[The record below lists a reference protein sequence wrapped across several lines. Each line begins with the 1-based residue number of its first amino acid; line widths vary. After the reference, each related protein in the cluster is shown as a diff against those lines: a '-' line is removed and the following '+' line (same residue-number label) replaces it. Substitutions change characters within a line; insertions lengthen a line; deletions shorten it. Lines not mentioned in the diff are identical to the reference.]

1 MAGLDPAIQ
10 FLDTSEINEH
20 KSPMRATTYND
31 FRKNL
36 DGNFDKVNDDW
47 EPVIITRSND
57 KPSAVLI
64 SSDHYEALH
73 RKLDKT

>member
-1 MAGLDPAIQ
+1 MAGLDSATQ
-10 FLDTSEINEH
+10 FLDTSEVNAH
-20 KSPMRATTYND
+20 KSPMRATTYSD
-31 FRKNL
+31 FRENL

-47 EPVIITRSND
+47 EPVIITRSNG

-64 SSDHYEALH
+64 SSDHYEALN